1 MRGLRRAF
9 MAMACGCALL
19 LAGCASMQ
27 KSGAATSA
35 APRAA
40 EPGGGAPLP
49 MIISEAFL
57 SIEVADAEKAVDA
70 LVTIAKQHEG
80 YTVSTGSH
88 TVLRVPSASL
98 AVALEAVAAVG
109 TVTSR
114 EVREQDVSKRYSD
127 TSLKLENAK
136 AARSRYLELLSKAEN
151 VSAALQVEKEL
162 ERLNGEIALFESDLG
177 NLAHLVQYATI
188 SVSISK
194 KVTPGPLGW
203 VFYGLY
209 RVVEWLFVWR

>member
-1 MRGLRRAF
+1 MRGLRCLVAV
-9 MAMACGCALL
+9 MACGCALL
-19 LAGCASMQ
+19 LAGCASMA
-27 KSGAATSA
+27 KSEAAFSA

-40 EPGGGAPLP
+40 EPGGGAPQP

-57 SIEVADAEKAVDA
+57 SMEVADVEKAVDA

-80 YTVSTGSH
+80 YTVSTGAH

-98 AVALEAVAAVG
+98 ASALQAVAAIG

-114 EVREQDVSKRYSD
+114 EVREQDVSKQYSD

-136 AARSRYLELLSKAEN
+136 AARARYLELLSKAEN

-162 ERLNGEIALFESDLG
+162 ERLNGEIALLESDLG

-188 SVSISK
+188 SASISK